1 MNIKKKLLQMI
12 NALYFKS
19 PYFKGKD
26 RMTDFI
32 ATPMKSF
39 RGEIKSIQDFK
50 WNIADEDS
58 FWTYIKSCERFSI
71 LSFIKIVAFAD
82 VFIDIGANRGYYSL
96 VALSRSKSI
105 NVHSF
110 EVNQKTVSKLES
122 HLNQFENRNIE
133 VHDFALGNHNGTTIL
148 HSYED
153 LGSGMDTLFPLE
165 KYGKTR
171 SLEVPVRTLDSIFE
185 SVDPAS
191 IYVMKIDVEGGEL
204 DIIRG
209 GARFI
214 ARANPVIIMEINVQM
229 LNPSGGPAE
238 LRNVLGSLDYQLF
251 WISERG
257 GYIRWENPELL
268 PHVESLGLDYSANYL
283 CIPSH
288 LSLESLNIV

>member
-1 MNIKKKLLQMI
+1 MNITKKLLQLI

-19 PYFKGKD
+19 PHFKGKD
-26 RMTDFI
+26 RMTDLI
-32 ATPMKSF
+32 AMPMKSY
-39 RGEIKSIQDFK
+39 RGEVKSIQNFE

-71 LSFIKIVAFAD
+71 LSFIKIVATAD

-96 VALSRSKSI
+96 VALSSSKSI

-122 HLNQFENRNIE
+122 HLNQFNNRNIE
-133 VHDFALGNHNGTTIL
+133 VHDLALGNHNGTANL

-171 SLEVPVRTLDSIFE
+171 SLEVPVRTLDSIFD

-191 IYVMKIDVEGGEL
+191 TYVMKIDVEGGEL

-209 GARFI
+209 GACFI
-214 ARANPVIIMEINVQM
+214 AQANPIIIMEINVQM
-229 LNPSGGPAE
+229 LKPSGGPAE
-238 LRNVLGSLDYQLF
+238 VRKVLASLNYQLF
-251 WISERG
+251 WINERG
-257 GYIRWENPELL
+257 RYIRWENPELL
-268 PHVESLGLDYSANYL
+268 PHVEKLGLAYSANYI
-283 CIPSH
+283 CIPSQS
-288 LSLESLNIV
+288 SLESLNLV

>member
-1 MNIKKKLLQMI
+1 VNTTRKILQLI

-19 PYFKGKD
+19 PHFKGKD
-26 RMTDFI
+26 RITGLI
-32 ATPMKSF
+32 AKPMKSY
-39 RGEIKSIQDFK
+39 RGEVHSIQDFK
-50 WNIADEDS
+50 WNITDEDS

-71 LSFIKIVAFAD
+71 LSFIKIVASAD

-96 VALSRSKSI
+96 VALSSSKSI

-122 HLNQFENRNIE
+122 HLSQFKNRQIE
-133 VHDFALGNHNGTTIL
+133 VHDLALGSYNGTATL

-153 LGSGMDTLFPLE
+153 FGSGADTLFPLE

-185 SVDPAS
+185 NVDLATT
-191 IYVMKIDVEGGEL
+191 YVMKIDVEGGEL

-209 GARFI
+209 GAYFI
-214 ARANPVIIMEINVQM
+214 AQANPIILMEVNVQM

-238 LRNVLGSLDYQLF
+238 VRKVLASLDYQLF
-251 WISERG
+251 WINERG
-257 GYIRWENPELL
+257 SYVRWEDSELL
-268 PHVESLGLDYSANYL
+268 PHVENLGLAYSANYICL
-283 CIPSH
+283 PKH
-288 LSLESLNIV
+288 LSLESLNLV